1 MLGSPMFSFINNLS
15 IQSKL
20 FGLALFPLLCFVA
33 IAGYTL
39 TQTYHEKN
47 ALEEMLVLTDS
58 ASVSALLVHE
68 LQKERGAS
76 AGYLSSKGNKFQDA
90 IKKHRQTT
98 DQKRQSLQQFIKT
111 QTLTPQLTQLF
122 SQVNVELDKIT
133 NMRQR
138 VDNLSV
144 SVQEEVAFY
153 TQLNALL
160 LSIIDNTANQNQN
173 VSLAISATA
182 VGSFLQHKE
191 RAGIERAVLSNV
203 FAKNSFTPAL
213 LEKFIRLLAEQ
224 QAYFDKF
231 SAHANEM
238 QFATYQNTVKGA
250 AIEEVQAYREIAL
263 EKMSQGDFGV
273 DPTLWFATIT
283 KKINL
288 LKSTEVALLEQLK
301 ENNLQ
306 LIADKTQLLTSLSIA
321 MIVTLLTVLL
331 LTFYIA
337 IQLNKGIK
345 EITHKLVSITST
357 DDLTLRID
365 INSKD
370 ELGHISNAINKLVSH
385 QQELV
390 HKIQNTAE
398 QLKVSMAD
406 NLDNNRLI
414 SEKINSGSDQ
424 VTQVVTAT
432 NEMSCTAVEIARNAV
447 QAAQETEKA
456 SHESKTSNS
465 EVEETI
471 TNINHLSS
479 ELSSASEV
487 IEHLN
492 NSALNIGKFLNVIKD
507 ISDKTNLLALNA
519 AIEAARAGEKG
530 RGFAVVADE
539 VRNLAMQTNTST
551 NDIEVMIGE
560 LQSSSSAAQNAM
572 NNGIKVVEKSVQDA
586 LHTGQG
592 IAHIGACIEQVSEI
606 NEQVATAAEEQTSV
620 TEDINRNMINIQ
632 DGYTEMQINYQ
643 NINKSNQ
650 LVETLTN
657 DLNEMVTQ
665 FKI

>member
-111 QTLTPQLTQLF
+111 QTLTTQLTQLF

-231 SAHANEM
+231 SAHANET

-306 LIADKTQLLTSLSIA
+306 LIADKTQLLTSLSLA

-447 QAAQETEKA
+447 QAAQETEQA

>member
-1 MLGSPMFSFINNLS
+1 MFSFINNLS

-231 SAHANEM
+231 SAHANET

-250 AIEEVQAYREIAL
+250 PIEEVQAYREIAL

-447 QAAQETEKA
+447 QAAQETEQA

>member
-1 MLGSPMFSFINNLS
+1 MLGNLMFRFINNLS

-20 FGLALFPLLCFVA
+20 FGLALFPLFCFVA
-33 IAGYTL
+33 LAGYTL
-39 TQTYHEKN
+39 TQTYHDKN
-47 ALEEMLVLTDS
+47 ALEEMLILTDS

-76 AGYLSSKGNKFQDA
+76 AGFLSSKGNKFQDA

-98 DQKRQSLQQFIKT
+98 DQKRQSLQEFIQKK
-111 QTLTPQLTQLF
+111 QLTPHLTTLF
-122 SQVNVELDKIT
+122 SQVNSELDKVAD
-133 NMRQR
+133 MRQR

-160 LSIIDNTANQNQN
+160 LSIIDNTANENQN

-182 VGSFLQHKE
+182 IGSFLQHKE
-191 RAGIERAVLSNV
+191 RAGIERAVMSNV
-203 FAKNSFTPAL
+203 FAKDSFSPAL

-224 QAYFDKF
+224 QAYLDKF
-231 SAHANEM
+231 TAHATETQLNI
-238 QFATYQNTVKGA
+238 YKNTVKGPTV
-250 AIEEVQAYREIAL
+250 EEVQAYRKKAL
-263 EKMSQGDFGV
+263 DKMKEGGFNI
-273 DPTLWFATIT
+273 DPTIWFDTIT

-288 LKSTEVALLEQLK
+288 LKSTEVALLKQLHK
-301 ENNLQ
+301 QNLQ
-306 LIADKTQLLTSLSIA
+306 LISNKSSLLTSLTIA
-321 MIVTLLTVLL
+321 MIATLLAVLL

-357 DDLTLRID
+357 DDLTLRTS

-370 ELGHISNAINKLVSH
+370 ELGDISSAINKLVSH
-385 QQELV
+385 QQGLV
-390 HKIQNTAE
+390 HKIQTTAQ
-398 QLKVSMAD
+398 QLLISQSE
-406 NLDNNRLI
+406 NLENSRLI
-414 SEKINSGSDQ
+414 SEEINHGSDQ

-456 SHESKTSNS
+456 SDESKASND

-471 TNINHLSS
+471 ANINHLSN
-479 ELSSASEV
+479 ELSNASEV

-492 NSALNIGKFLNVIKD
+492 GAALNIGKFLNVIKD
-507 ISDKTNLLALNA
+507 ISDRTNLLALNA

-539 VRNLAMQTNTST
+539 VRNLAMQTNASTSE
-551 NDIEVMIGE
+551 IEVMIGE

-572 NNGIKVVEKSVQDA
+572 SNGIKVVNKSVQDA

-592 IAHIGACIEQVSEI
+592 IVKIGVCIEEVSQI

-620 TEDINRNMINIQ
+620 TEEINRNMVNIQ
-632 DGYTEMQINYQ
+632 DGYSEMQINYQ

-650 LVETLTN
+650 VVETLTN
-657 DLNEMVTQ
+657 DLNEMVKQ

>member
-1 MLGSPMFSFINNLS
+1 MLGSLMFSFINNLS

-39 TQTYHEKN
+39 TQTYHEKS